1 MRSDFDEFDDFTE
14 NEEKTSRT
22 GLPLSWLVLAVA
34 LVGFVALAWYAYRAQ
49 DGDSSSLVVINAD
62 ETPIKVAP
70 EEPGG
75 ASFPNQDKTIY
86 EAIAPY
92 AASESKKVEHLLAA
106 PEEPI
111 AQEESQTK
119 TWVNDTLKKP
129 DTAEAEINAQLAK
142 NEMAAREAQVN
153 MAPKKTP
160 AATAPVSPPAPT
172 PSAPPPVVKAP
183 KEVPAESILPAPAA
197 QVKAT
202 PTPATAAGAFKIQ
215 LGAFKSQAEAE
226 SYWKKA
232 SAKHPE
238 ILGNHG
244 VVILRADLPNGTFY
258 RLRASGFATAEA
270 AKSACTSLSA
280 RGQACFYAGK

>member
-1 MRSDFDEFDDFTE
+1 MRADFDEFDDFTE
-14 NEEKTSRT
+14 NEEKYART
-22 GLPLSWLVLAVA
+22 GLPLSWLVLVIA

-49 DGDSSSLVVINAD
+49 DDDSSSLVVIHAD

-86 EAIAPY
+86 EAIAPD
-92 AASESKKVEHLLAA
+92 AGSEPKKVEHLLAA

-142 NEMAAREAQVN
+142 NEVAAPEALVKE
-153 MAPKKTP
+153 APQET
-160 AATAPVSPPAPT
+160 PAPT
-172 PSAPPPVVKAP
+172 PPAPSPAVVVAKEAPAEPILPTPAQVVKP
-183 KEVPAESILPAPAA
+183 SPAPA
-197 QVKAT
+197 T
-202 PTPATAAGAFKIQ
+202 GAFKVQ

-226 SYWKKA
+226 SYWKKV
-232 SAKHPE
+232 SAKHAE
-238 ILGNHG
+238 ILGNHRF
-244 VVILRADLPNGTFY
+244 VILRADLPNGTFY
-258 RLRASGFATAEA
+258 RLRASGFASAEA
-270 AKSACTSLSA
+270 AKSACTALSA
-280 RGQACFYAGK
+280 KGQACFYAGK